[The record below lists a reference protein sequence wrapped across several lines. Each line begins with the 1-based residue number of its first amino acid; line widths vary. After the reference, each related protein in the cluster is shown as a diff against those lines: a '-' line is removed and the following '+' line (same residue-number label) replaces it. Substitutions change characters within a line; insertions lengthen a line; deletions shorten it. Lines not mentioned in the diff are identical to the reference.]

1 VTFSQKIIYEC
12 IKKYM
17 KEKHLPPSIRD
28 ICEMAGLSSPA
39 TVHKHLKNMKNK
51 GYIDYEPKKKRS
63 IRIC

>member
-1 VTFSQKIIYEC
+1 MTYSQKKIYNS
-12 IKKYM
+12 IKKYI
-17 KEKHLPPSIRD
+17 EENYEAPSIRE
-28 ICEMAGLSSPA
+28 ICEMSGLSSPA